1 MSSQD
6 IDSGKFFAVV
16 DQFIDLA
23 NQHLAAE
30 PDALGAVSAAI
41 TYAAARFNAHEAMLR
56 IEDLDANRGDTVEW
70 FIERYRLMLT
80 DNVDEH
86 LVMKA
91 LSPSTVD

>member
-1 MSSQD
+1 MSIQD
-6 IDSGKFFAVV
+6 VESGTFFAVV

-30 PDALGAVSAAI
+30 PAALGAVSAAI

-56 IEDLDANRGDTVEW
+56 IEDLALSRDETIDW
-70 FIERYRLMLT
+70 FIERYRLMLV

-86 LVMKA
+86 LVMNA
-91 LSPSTVD
+91 LTANTAG